1 MKHMFTVECTAEK
14 PIVVGQDRVNGR
26 RQLIVCPT
34 GTVTGHDPYGN
45 EFSGQMLGGAIDSQ
59 IIRPNGRC
67 DLSARYA
74 VRLDDGRS
82 FYIQN
87 DGMRTVPPEYAER
100 VFNGEFVDPSLYY
113 FVTTPKLEVYDESL
127 RWMENHVF
135 VCLAE
140 RMPSTVKIKYYIID
154 KEA

>member
-1 MKHMFTVECTAEK
+1 MKLIFTVECTAEK

-26 RQLIVCPT
+26 RQLIICPS
-34 GTVTGHDPYGN
+34 GTVTGQDLEGKPLNGVLLP
-45 EFSGQMLGGAIDSQ
+45 GTIDSQ

-74 VRLDDGRS
+74 VRFDDGRAV
-82 FYIQN
+82 YIQN
-87 DGMRTVPPEYAER
+87 DGMRTVPPEYAEK

-127 RWMENHVF
+127 RWM
-135 VCLAE
+135 
-140 RMPSTVKIKYYIID
+140 
-154 KEA
+154 